1 MIRIDD
7 RLCAARLLRVI
18 RNIGSNKMPQV
29 PQPSSQIGQRF
40 AATIAALSRPID
52 ARALPLHALHLVMAM
67 RLGALFEAAG
77 RDPVSELTTRY
88 RSVTKAVAVL
98 RFTEE
103 ALRVWPAPF
112 GVNRPC
118 CLALTPDETTIA
130 ALARC
135 ARRGDRAA
143 FGRAIDGLVRADRHE
158 RLYARCVEAV
168 AVLDSPS

>member
-1 MIRIDD
+1 M
-7 RLCAARLLRVI
+7 A
-18 RNIGSNKMPQV
+18 QT
-29 PQPSSQIGQRF
+29 PQPWSQLDQRF
-40 AATIAALSRPID
+40 AATIAALARPID

-67 RLGALFEAAG
+67 RLGALFEAAA

-98 RFTEE
+98 RFADE

-112 GVNRPC
+112 AVNRPC

-168 AVLDSPS
+168 AVLDSQG